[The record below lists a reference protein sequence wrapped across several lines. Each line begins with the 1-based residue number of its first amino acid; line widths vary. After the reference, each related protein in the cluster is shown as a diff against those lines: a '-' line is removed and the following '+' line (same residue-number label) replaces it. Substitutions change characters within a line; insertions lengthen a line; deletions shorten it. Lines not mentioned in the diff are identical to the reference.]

1 MEQAPTPTSKVGRR
15 RVSRARPPL
24 TILALGVA
32 VGLTVGCTPTPAPT
46 PTGSTAAASTPVTST
61 SSPTSTA
68 RTENG
73 TPPTDP
79 GIPAAAREDSIE
91 GAQAFVTYFIQR
103 ANESWTRPDPAL
115 LAPLCMASSKTCAAL
130 TERARELE
138 TARLHYVGTPY
149 QTTPVIGASWS
160 PGAAIIRA
168 TGGQPDG
175 RVVDDRGATVQ
186 TLPSSQVTLVFELV
200 MDSQWRVLEIKTE
213 APPT

>member
-1 MEQAPTPTSKVGRR
+1 MERVPTATPQVGRR
-15 RVSRARPPL
+15 QTRRARPPL
-24 TILALGVA
+24 TVLALAVVA
-32 VGLTVGCTPTPAPT
+32 GLTAGCTPTPAPT
-46 PTGSTAAASTPVTST
+46 PTGSTAATSTPVTNT

-68 RTENG
+68 PTENG

-79 GIPAAAREDSIE
+79 GVPAAAREDSLE

-103 ANESWTRPDPAL
+103 ANESRTLPDPSL
-115 LAPLCMASSKTCAAL
+115 LAPLCMATSKTCAAL

-138 TARLHYVGTPY
+138 TARRRYVGTPY
-149 QTTPVIGASWS
+149 QTSPVIGVSWS

-186 TLPSSQVTLVFELV
+186 TLPPSQVALVFELV
-200 MDSQWRVLEIKTE
+200 RNSQWRVLEIKTE

>member
-1 MEQAPTPTSKVGRR
+1 MEQAPTATSKVGRR

-91 GAQAFVTYFIQR
+91 GAQAFVTYFVGL
-103 ANESWTRPDPAL
+103 ANDSWTRPDPSL
-115 LAPLCMASSKTCAAL
+115 LIPLTDPACKTCAAFIQ
-130 TERARELE
+130 
-138 TARLHYVGTPY
+138 TARDYQAAGRRYVGTPFEISNAQGTY
-149 QTTPVIGASWS
+149 WQPGTATVHALGRQPAGA
-160 PGAAIIRA
+160 
-168 TGGQPDG
+168 
-175 RVVDDRGATVQ
+175 VVDSAGVTVQSVPAAEGGLVYRLAYDRG
-186 TLPSSQVTLVFELV
+186 
-200 MDSQWRVLEIKTE
+200 WRVSSIKADRE
-213 APPT
+213 LP